1 MSEIIKSLQT
11 PQDYC
16 AERPHVFA
24 GLDSFRWFMR
34 QHKAKLVEVGALTR
48 PTGNWLVQPEAF
60 DAFAASIGAE
70 RAKGG

>member
-1 MSEIIKSLQT
+1 MPNTVITLER

-16 AERPHVFA
+16 AKRAHVFRSA
-24 GLDSFRWFMR
+24 ASFAWFMR

-60 DAFAASIGAE
+60 DAFAASIGAA
-70 RAKGG
+70 RAKGA